1 MRKERFMA
9 RIPRLVS
16 LLRSVLDDG
25 IRGPKPD
32 LGWLARE
39 LGAIVHL
46 GSDGRFENQL
56 NGLRG
61 RAKRGFTRLLVVDSK
76 RPAYSAS
83 LLIWPPGHV
92 TPVNSMSGDYGLELV
107 VQGSL
112 EVQHYTIGP
121 EGEPP
126 TQRKIDWLGEGD
138 ALWFERAERLAH
150 RCRNL
155 SSQNWAITLHLHGG
169 PLPKYRLFERG
180 EGGKGWRV
188 RPRIARFDGR
198 VTV

>member
-1 MRKERFMA
+1 MRKERSMA
-9 RIPRLVS
+9 RTPRLVS
-16 LLRSVLDDG
+16 LLRSVLEDG

-32 LGWLARE
+32 LAWLARE
-39 LGAIVHL
+39 LGAVVHA
-46 GSDGRFENQL
+46 GSDGRFEQQL

-61 RAKRGFTRLLVVDSK
+61 RAKRGFTRLLILDSK

-92 TPVNSMSGDYGLELV
+92 TPVNSMSGDYGMELV

-112 EVQHYTIGP
+112 EVQEYATGT

-126 TQRKIDWLGEGD
+126 TQRQVNWLGEGD
-138 ALWFERAERLAH
+138 GLWFERSDGLAH

-155 SSQNWAITLHLHGG
+155 SSEHWAITLHLHGG
-169 PLPKYRLFERG
+169 GLPRYQLFERT
-180 EGGKGWRV
+180 EGGRGWHV
-188 RPRIARFDGR
+188 RPRIARVDGR